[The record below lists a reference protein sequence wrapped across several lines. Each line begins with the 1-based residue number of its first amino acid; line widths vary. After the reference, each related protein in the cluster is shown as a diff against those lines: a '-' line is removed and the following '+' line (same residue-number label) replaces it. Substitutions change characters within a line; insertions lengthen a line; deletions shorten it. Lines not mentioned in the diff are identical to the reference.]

1 MVYCR
6 RVTVKV
12 KVKVNVKV
20 KVKVKVKVNCQL
32 YLRSSRSYFTRS
44 VFLLVGELFL
54 RRVVS
59 LRVVSSFFT
68 SATCAIRCFVSV
80 RGAMVQ

>member
-6 RVTVKV
+6 KVTVKV
-12 KVKVNVKV
+12 KVKVTVKV

-59 LRVVSSFFT
+59 LRVVICLLFVIFLFCVERCCYFFL
-68 SATCAIRCFVSV
+68 
-80 RGAMVQ
+80 QW